1 MPDGRAAPGP
11 EASDA
16 GDDGEPSPTIR
27 VGRGLL
33 ALAGVLV
40 AYYAVPVSEVPSDW
54 DIALAALG
62 LLAGLGALVF
72 VAARQLRQMAQYQKG
87 DPGVRLDVLVLI
99 VLVVVPLF
107 SLGYYAIEQGDA
119 SQFADLAT
127 KTDALYFSLS
137 TLATV
142 GFGDVHATGQL
153 ARALVSLQI
162 VFDVVFVAAVVS
174 VLTTQLRARA
184 AERRA
189 GRGTRD

>member
-1 MPDGRAAPGP
+1 MPDGPAAPGL

-40 AYYAVPVSEVPSDW
+40 AYYAVPVGDVPSDW
-54 DIALAALG
+54 DIALSALG

-72 VAARQLRQMAQYQKG
+72 VAVHQVRQLAQYQAG
-87 DPGVRLDVLVLI
+87 DPGVRLDVLVLL
-99 VLVVVPLF
+99 VLIVVPLF

-153 ARALVSLQI
+153 ARALVSVQI

-174 VLTTQLRARA
+174 LLTTQLRARA
-184 AERRA
+184 AERQTR
-189 GRGTRD
+189 RGTRE